1 MIDNLYWAQI
11 NGSYAENHRFPSFRC
26 PVTPERRKYN
36 MSNTHNISVKRLCQG
51 KYPDKELVGP
61 NWTARSGSGV
71 FLDAENVQKV
81 ITALPKNDNQKIETS
96 QENEKKP
103 STLPPSVSWVKI
115 TTLMFL
121 SASLP

>member
-1 MIDNLYWAQI
+1 
-11 NGSYAENHRFPSFRC
+11 
-26 PVTPERRKYN
+26 
-36 MSNTHNISVKRLCQG
+36 MSTTHNISVKRLCQG

-81 ITALPKNDNQKIETS
+81 MTVLPKKWQSKNWNITRKW
-96 QENEKKP
+96 KKT
-103 STLPPSVSWVKI
+103 STLPPSVSWAKI